1 MQTNRVDIVI
11 LKKAL
16 GIFIKTT
23 KLVIDQTAQRTAC
36 DTSIGPDA
44 LIRIAFQNMEW
55 HFAVN
60 VKKRLTRATI
70 GIAVQQLR
78 KYVQKGLLVTRY
90 VTPQMADLLKEM
102 DIPFIDTV
110 GNVYINEPPLYIFI
124 KGNKLRAPYQH
135 APLPARAFR
144 PAGLKVV
151 YALLCNPGLENAPLR
166 EIAREAAVA
175 LGTVGIVI
183 GNLRQM
189 GYLIVMGTRGR
200 RLTRKDN
207 LLTRWVTAYPEQLRP
222 KLILGRYRTE
232 NYDWWK
238 NADLNKFKAYW
249 GGEIAAAVLTKYLKP
264 QNAIIYTHQP
274 LGNFLLNNR
283 IKKDPNGNIE
293 ILKVFWKFKYLWQYP
308 NLVHP
313 ILVYADLLAT
323 GDRRNIET
331 ARIIYE
337 QKIAGFIRED

>member
-1 MQTNRVDIVI
+1 MDIVI

-23 KLVIDQTAQRTAC
+23 KLVVDQTAQRTAC
-36 DTSIGPDA
+36 DATIGPDA
-44 LIRIAFQNMEW
+44 LIRIAFQDMER
-55 HFAVN
+55 HFAVK
-60 VKKRLTRATI
+60 VKKRLTRAAM

-78 KYVQKGLLVTRY
+78 EYEQKGLLVTRY

-183 GNLRQM
+183 GSLRQM

-222 KLILGRYRTE
+222 KLILGRYRAE

-238 NADLNKFKAYW
+238 NADLNQFKAYW

-264 QNAIIYTHQP
+264 QNAIIYTHHP

-337 QKIAGFIRED
+337 QKIKRRLSRDRTI